1 MPKINV
7 LEKHVAELIA
17 AGEVI
22 ERPASIVKELI
33 ENSIDAGATAVTV
46 EIKNGGIKYIRIT
59 DNGCGIAYEDV
70 PTAFLRH
77 ATSKVR
83 YEYDLDSIGT
93 LGFRGEAL
101 ASVSAVA
108 KVEMLT
114 KTSDSQFGTRIEL
127 AGGEQLSLSEAGC
140 PDGTTIVVRDLFYN
154 VPARLKFLKRDIS
167 EAGAVS
173 GIVDKIALS
182 NPRVSIKFI
191 KEGKVELHTPGDGNV
206 LSAVYAVFGK
216 EFARTLMPVDYTYQG
231 VQISGFVSIPDL
243 SKANRKSQHFFVN
256 NRYIKSRTC
265 AGALEEAYR
274 HSIMVGK
281 FPACVLY
288 LQVPNNA
295 VDVNVHPA
303 KTEVRFMNE
312 KLVYDAVFFAVKSAI
327 SGYNQQLLQEKTATE
342 AVLQLEKTS
351 SVPHLDYITKA
362 KETSYHGEQT
372 VLASSQPKTDTLR
385 IGSYSIQLETDVP
398 ASYVAD
404 HNIPE
409 YHAVE
414 KQPEDLQQS
423 DFRHLDLSKI
433 SAVPPETADT
443 HEESK
448 TVLVREETPTAES
461 TPSDVVSNVP
471 EETPAVSE
479 DVSEKETIE
488 KIRLCG
494 ELFKTYILAEIDNN
508 FVMVDKHAAHERIL
522 YEKLK
527 ASCGEIEGQLLL
539 TPLTLTFSRE
549 DYFALINSRKEI
561 RKYGFEIEDFGQCT
575 VQVREIPIFLDTR
588 DATQVLYELGCNL
601 RKNKR
606 DITPELIDDMLHSIA
621 CKAAIKAN
629 DSSSDQE
636 LLAIVR
642 EVYTNENIRYCPH
655 GRPVVIVTSK
665 YELEKKFHRIV

>member
-108 KVEMLT
+108 RVEMLT
-114 KTSDSQFGTRIEL
+114 KTPDSQFGTRIEL
-127 AGGEQLSLSEAGC
+127 AGGEQISLSEAGC

-182 NPRVSIKFI
+182 NPRISIKFI

-303 KTEVRFMNE
+303 KTEIRFMN
-312 KLVYDAVFFAVKSAI
+312 
-327 SGYNQQLLQEKTATE
+327 
-342 AVLQLEKTS
+342 
-351 SVPHLDYITKA
+351 
-362 KETSYHGEQT
+362 
-372 VLASSQPKTDTLR
+372 
-385 IGSYSIQLETDVP
+385 
-398 ASYVAD
+398 
-404 HNIPE
+404 
-409 YHAVE
+409 
-414 KQPEDLQQS
+414 
-423 DFRHLDLSKI
+423 
-433 SAVPPETADT
+433 
-443 HEESK
+443 
-448 TVLVREETPTAES
+448 
-461 TPSDVVSNVP
+461 
-471 EETPAVSE
+471 
-479 DVSEKETIE
+479 
-488 KIRLCG
+488 
-494 ELFKTYILAEIDNN
+494 
-508 FVMVDKHAAHERIL
+508 
-522 YEKLK
+522 
-527 ASCGEIEGQLLL
+527 
-539 TPLTLTFSRE
+539 
-549 DYFALINSRKEI
+549 
-561 RKYGFEIEDFGQCT
+561 
-575 VQVREIPIFLDTR
+575 
-588 DATQVLYELGCNL
+588 
-601 RKNKR
+601 
-606 DITPELIDDMLHSIA
+606 
-621 CKAAIKAN
+621 
-629 DSSSDQE
+629 
-636 LLAIVR
+636 
-642 EVYTNENIRYCPH
+642 
-655 GRPVVIVTSK
+655 
-665 YELEKKFHRIV
+665 

>member
-114 KTSDSQFGTRIEL
+114 KTPDSRFGTRIEL

-231 VQISGFVSIPDL
+231 IQISGFVSIPDL

-312 KLVYDAVFFAVKSAI
+312 KLIYDAIFFAVKSAI
-327 SGYNQQLLQEKTATE
+327 STYNQQLLQEKTATE
-342 AVLQLEKTS
+342 TVLQ
-351 SVPHLDYITKA
+351 
-362 KETSYHGEQT
+362 
-372 VLASSQPKTDTLR
+372 
-385 IGSYSIQLETDVP
+385 
-398 ASYVAD
+398 
-404 HNIPE
+404 
-409 YHAVE
+409 
-414 KQPEDLQQS
+414 
-423 DFRHLDLSKI
+423 
-433 SAVPPETADT
+433 
-443 HEESK
+443 
-448 TVLVREETPTAES
+448 
-461 TPSDVVSNVP
+461 
-471 EETPAVSE
+471 
-479 DVSEKETIE
+479 SEKN
-488 KIRLCG
+488 G
-494 ELFKTYILAEIDNN
+494 
-508 FVMVDKHAAHERIL
+508 
-522 YEKLK
+522 
-527 ASCGEIEGQLLL
+527 S
-539 TPLTLTFSRE
+539 
-549 DYFALINSRKEI
+549 
-561 RKYGFEIEDFGQCT
+561 
-575 VQVREIPIFLDTR
+575 DT
-588 DATQVLYELGCNL
+588 AT
-601 RKNKR
+601 
-606 DITPELIDDMLHSIA
+606 
-621 CKAAIKAN
+621 
-629 DSSSDQE
+629 
-636 LLAIVR
+636 
-642 EVYTNENIRYCPH
+642 
-655 GRPVVIVTSK
+655 
-665 YELEKKFHRIV
+665 